1 MATSLASGRNIRLA
15 RVSEKHVGTGLKFE
29 RAELAD
35 TAAVQAAYRG
45 IIEHLAATIDYPR
58 WHSENHPGPDLVA
71 EWVQTGNLYV
81 ARDTAS
87 GRIAGL
93 VALDHNAPGG
103 YADAAW
109 GIEAAPEQA
118 LIVHALGVT
127 PEFQHRGV
135 ARFLI
140 REIIGLARARGCL
153 AVRLDVYTEN
163 TPGIELYRQCGFTD
177 LGLHQLHY
185 DTTDL
190 SEFRLYE
197 YVVG

>member
-1 MATSLASGRNIRLA
+1 MTTKL
-15 RVSEKHVGTGLKFE
+15 TFE
-29 RAELAD
+29 RSELAD
-35 TAAVQAAYRG
+35 AAAAQAAYRE
-45 IIEHLAATIDYPR
+45 IIEYLARTIDYPR

-140 REIIGLARARGCL
+140 DEIIGLARKRGCL
-153 AVRLDVYTEN
+153 AVRLDVYAEN
-163 TPGIELYRQCGFTD
+163 EPGHRLYRQTGFTD

-190 SEFRLYE
+190 SAFRLYE